1 MTTAKP
7 KTTKIEA
14 PIEEALQDLSDVLQE
29 EAKLEEVVIA
39 EAVEEALVEEPIVEE
54 VIEELPVEEPVV
66 VESIVEAPQSS
77 VGALTSQTLPLPN
90 QPIWYG
96 AMTSQIHK
104 QRNQ

>member
-1 MTTAKP
+1 MATAKP

-14 PIEEALQDLSDVLQE
+14 PIEEALQGLSDVLQE
-29 EAKLEEVVIA
+29 EAKL
-39 EAVEEALVEEPIVEE
+39 EE

-66 VESIVEAPQSS
+66 VEAIVEAPQSS
-77 VGALTSQTLPLPN
+77 VEAVTSQVLPLPN

>member
-1 MTTAKP
+1 MATAKP

-14 PIEEALQDLSDVLQE
+14 PIEEALQGLSDVLQ
-29 EAKLEEVVIA
+29 EEVVIA
-39 EAVEEALVEEPIVEE
+39 EAVEEALIVEPIVEE
-54 VIEELPVEEPVV
+54 AIEELPVEEPVV
-66 VESIVEAPQSS
+66 VEAIVEAPQSS
-77 VGALTSQTLPLPN
+77 VEAVTSQTLPLPN

>member
-1 MTTAKP
+1 MATAKP

-29 EAKLEEVVIA
+29 EAKLEEVIIA
-39 EAVEEALVEEPIVEE
+39 EAVEEALVED
-54 VIEELPVEEPVV
+54 LPVEEPVA
-66 VESIVEAPQSS
+66 VEAIVEAPQSS
-77 VGALTSQTLPLPN
+77 VEAVTSQVLPLPN

-96 AMTSQIHK
+96 AMTGQIHK

>member
-1 MTTAKP
+1 MATAKP

-14 PIEEALQDLSDVLQE
+14 PIEEALQGLSDVLQ
-29 EAKLEEVVIA
+29 EEVVIA
-39 EAVEEALVEEPIVEE
+39 EAVEEALVEEPVVEPIVEE
-54 VIEELPVEEPVV
+54 AIEELPVEEPVV
-66 VESIVEAPQSS
+66 VEAIVEAPQSS
-77 VGALTSQTLPLPN
+77 VEAVTSQTLPLPN